1 MRTPRASERSS
12 LDPRRSEPN
21 AQDPRPA
28 GLQRHPDSSRPSR
41 LIPVDALRG
50 LIMIF
55 MALDHASYFVAR
67 VHTSEWWGIPL
78 PRYQS
83 ALAFLTRFVTHPCAP
98 GFFFLLG
105 LSMVFLAESRR
116 RLGWTEGRIRRYFL
130 WRGLLLVG
138 LQLFVENPAWLFGHS
153 KEMTPGGPGPIMVY
167 LGVLFALGLSMIL
180 CALFLRLRT
189 SILMA
194 AGLLAVLATQL
205 LIHGAAS
212 VSELYHPLLRAAF
225 IPGQTGYCISKYPV
239 IPWLGVA
246 LLGMAFGRKMAR
258 DPQQAYRLAFLLG
271 TGALGLFL
279 IVRSVGGPIGDF
291 HPPAGPGWIAFLN
304 LTKYP
309 PSVAF
314 LLATLGIALLL
325 LGLLSFLS
333 RREERFKRLGKP
345 LLVFGR
351 TALFFYVVHL
361 YVYGLIGL
369 AFPDGSP
376 FGLMYM
382 VWLCGLVLFYFL
394 CSGYA
399 RFKARQAPDSLWRML

>member
-1 MRTPRASERSS
+1 MGTSRASERSS
-12 LDPRRSEPN
+12 PDPRPSESN
-21 AQDPRPA
+21 ALDPRPA
-28 GLQRHPDSSRPSR
+28 GLHRHPGSSRPSR

-116 RLGWTEGRIRRYFL
+116 RLGWTDGRIRRYFL

-138 LQLFVENPAWLFGHS
+138 LQLFVENPAWLLGPS
-153 KEMTPGGPGPIMVY
+153 KEMTPGAPGPIMVY
-167 LGVLFALGLSMIL
+167 LGVLFALGMSMIL

-189 SILMA
+189 SILVA

-205 LIHGAAS
+205 LILGAAS
-212 VSELYHPLLRAAF
+212 VSELYHPLLRAAL
-225 IPGQTGYCISKYPV
+225 IPGQTGYGMAKYPV

-246 LLGMAFGRKMAR
+246 FLGMAFGRKMAR
-258 DPQQAYRLAFLLG
+258 DPKRAYRLAFLLG
-271 TGALGLFL
+271 AGALGLFL
-279 IVRSVGGPIGDF
+279 VIRSVGGAIGDY
-291 HPPAGPGWIAFLN
+291 HPPAGSGWIAFLN

-314 LLATLGIALLL
+314 LLATLGIGLLL
-325 LGLLSFLS
+325 LAFLSLLS
-333 RREERFKRLGKP
+333 RTEERFMRFGSP

-361 YVYGLIGL
+361 YVYALIGL
-369 AFPDGSP
+369 AFPGGSP
-376 FGLMYM
+376 FGVMYLA
-382 VWLCGLVLFYFL
+382 WLCGLVLLYFL
-394 CSGYA
+394 CSRYS
-399 RFKARQAPDSLWRML
+399 RFKARQAPDSIWRML